1 MASKPTRAEMKSKTA
16 EERKWLENYFYFE
29 GGCLKKPIP
38 EAEYIKAVRA
48 KAQSL
53 NLKQKALSK
62 IGLDESQ
69 VNEIKPVTFE
79 GFNFDSKAAH
89 TANGTSSRYEVTW
102 LFFSATQVYVYIHV
116 FDMTS
121 NDTKV
126 RTEEYFY
133 KDVTNFSSSND
144 SRETSI
150 LKSKG
155 CPLKPKFES
164 IRGQVDTASFC
175 IIVPGDK
182 LTVAM
187 TPTDETE
194 RAIQGMKQKLREK
207 KG

>member
-1 MASKPTRAEMKSKTA
+1 MASKPTPAEMKSKTA
-16 EERKWLENYFYFE
+16 DERKWLENYFYFE
-29 GGCLKKPIP
+29 GGCFKKPITK
-38 EAEYIKAVRA
+38 EEYVNAVRA

-69 VNEIKPVTFE
+69 VSEIKPVTFE
-79 GFNFDSKAAH
+79 GFNFDSKGH
-89 TANGTSSRYEVTW
+89 KINGTSSRYEVTW
-102 LFFSATQVYVYIHV
+102 LFFSATQVYVYIHI

-144 SRETSI
+144 SVETSI
-150 LKSKG
+150 LKQKG
-155 CPLKPKFES
+155 CPVTPKWEAT
-164 IRGQVDTASFC
+164 RGQVDSANFS

-187 TPTDETE
+187 TPSDETE